1 MAKVILMNHWY
12 APGDRLFRK
21 SATKNGPPVD
31 IPDEYLEFLP
41 TSAKIVSED
50 FVMPEKEPRK
60 SVTLDDHRKM
70 MDANDPERAAMA
82 AEAAVRRQVVE
93 ADTRTR
99 AQVKADRQAEEKAK
113 FEKKAEKKAA
123 TERKRQQVEF
133 QEKLDAEEA
142 EGAEKAEE
150 EKD

>member
-41 TSAKIVSED
+41 TSAKIVLED
-50 FVMPEKEPRK
+50 FVMPEKEARK

-70 MDANDPERAAMA
+70 LDANDPERAAMA

-93 ADTRTR
+93 TETRTR
-99 AQVKADRQAEEKAK
+99 AQVKADKQAEEKAT
-113 FEKKAEKKAA
+113 FEAKAEKKAA
-123 TERKRQQVEF
+123 AERKRQKAEF

-142 EGAEKAEE
+142 EKAEE